1 MNLKEFLLAE
11 AEREVGRSRR
21 ALEQAPEGKY
31 DWKPHEKSMIFGYL
45 ANMVATIP
53 LWVAMEINQDEL
65 GSLAADEVQESV
77 KFSSREKLA
86 VCKVVEG
93 AVKLSP
99 GRGQRAAS
107 LEVVG

>member
-1 MNLKEFLLAE
+1 MEFGRFARQLA
-11 AEREVGRSRR
+11 
-21 ALEQAPEGKY
+21 
-31 DWKPHEKSMIFGYL
+31 
-45 ANMVATIP
+45 
-53 LWVAMEINQDEL
+53 
-65 GSLAADEVQESV
+65 SLAADEVQESV

-99 GRGQRAAS
+99 GRSQRVAL